1 MHTGVLISYLYT
13 YFFTIIFCVVFQ
25 IGLYSKAKRN
35 ISIRHFLWV
44 YIFLFYLSLVYKLT
58 QIATVWD
65 ISRYETWIRVSQIN
79 LTLFDTAGST
89 TYLLNIVLFMPLGF
103 LLPTIWPQ
111 FRKMKNTVCAGFF
124 FSLAIELN
132 QLLNNRI
139 TDIDDLFTNTLGA
152 VVGYVLYKVLY
163 TALFKMILK
172 REEKKFDTNSS
183 LVIKYEAVFCLVCSF
198 VGAMLIYHPALF
210 GRPVIIQ

>member
-1 MHTGVLISYLYT
+1 MHTEVWMSYLYT
-13 YFFTIIFCVVFQ
+13 YFFTIMFFIVFQ
-25 IGLYSKAKRN
+25 IGCYFKVKNN
-35 ISIRHFLWV
+35 IPIWHFLSV
-44 YIFLFYLSLVYKLT
+44 YVFLFYLSLVYKVT

-65 ISRYETWIRVSQIN
+65 ISRYETWIRVNQIN

-89 TYLLNIVLFMPLGF
+89 TYLLNILLFMPFGF
-103 LLPTIWPQ
+103 LLPAIWPQ

-152 VVGYVLYKVLY
+152 IIGYVLYTV
-163 TALFKMILK
+163 LFKLILK
-172 REEKKFDTNSS
+172 REGKKLDTNSS
-183 LVIKYEAVFCLVCSF
+183 FVIKYEAVFCLVCSF
-198 VGAMLIYHPALF
+198 VGAMLIYHPVLF

>member
-1 MHTGVLISYLYT
+1 MHTGVLMSYLYT
-13 YFFTIIFCVVFQ
+13 YFFTIMFCILFQ
-25 IGLYSKAKRN
+25 IGFYFKAKNN

-44 YIFLFYLSLVYKLT
+44 YVFLFYLSLVYKVT

-65 ISRYETWIRVSQIN
+65 ISRYETWIRVNQIN

-89 TYLLNIVLFMPLGF
+89 TYLLNILLFMPLGF

-111 FRKMKNTVCAGFF
+111 FRKIKNTVCAGFF

-139 TDIDDLFTNTLGA
+139 TDVDDLFTNTLGA
-152 VVGYVLYKVLY
+152 IIGYVLY
-163 TALFKMILK
+163 TALFKLILK
-172 REEKKFDTNSS
+172 REEKKLDKKSS
-183 LVIKYEAVFCLVCSF
+183 LVIKYEAIFCLVCSF
-198 VGAMLIYHPALF
+198 VGAMLIYYPALF
-210 GRPVIIQ
+210 GRPVILQ

>member
-1 MHTGVLISYLYT
+1 M
-13 YFFTIIFCVVFQ
+13 
-25 IGLYSKAKRN
+25 KNN

-44 YIFLFYLSLVYKLT
+44 YVFLFYLSLVYKVT

-65 ISRYETWIRVSQIN
+65 ISRYETWIRVNQIN

-103 LLPTIWPQ
+103 LLPMIWPY
-111 FRKMKNTVCAGFF
+111 FRKIKHGMCRIL

-152 VVGYVLYKVLY
+152 IIGYLLYR
-163 TALFKMILK
+163 ALKMIFK
-172 REEKKFDTNSS
+172 REGKS
-183 LVIKYEAVFCLVCSF
+183 LI
-198 VGAMLIYHPALF
+198 PALL
-210 GRPVIIQ
+210 

>member
-1 MHTGVLISYLYT
+1 MHTGVLMSYLYT

-25 IGLYSKAKRN
+25 IGFYFKAKRN
-35 ISIRHFLWV
+35 ISILHFLWV
-44 YIFLFYLSLVYKLT
+44 YVFLFYLSLVYGVT

-89 TYLLNIVLFMPLGF
+89 TYLLNIVLFMPFGF

-152 VVGYVLYKVLY
+152 IVGYVIYRVLFEM
-163 TALFKMILK
+163 FKMICK
-172 REEKKFDTNSS
+172 REGKKLDTNSS
-183 LVIKYEAVFCLVCSF
+183 LVIKYEAIFCLVCSF
-198 VGAMLIYHPALF
+198 VGAMLIYYPGDL
-210 GRPVIIQ
+210 

>member
-1 MHTGVLISYLYT
+1 MHTEVLMSYLYT
-13 YFFTIIFCVVFQ
+13 YFFTIMFCIVFQ
-25 IGLYSKAKRN
+25 IGCYFKSKRN
-35 ISIRHFLWV
+35 ISIRHFLSV
-44 YIFLFYLSLVYKLT
+44 YVFLFYLSLVYKVT

-65 ISRYETWIRVSQIN
+65 ISRYETWIRVNQIN

-152 VVGYVLYKVLY
+152 IIGYVLY

-172 REEKKFDTNSS
+172 REGKKLDTNSPV
-183 LVIKYEAVFCLVCSF
+183 VIKYEAVFCLVCSF
-198 VGAMLIYHPALF
+198 VGAMLIYYPALF